1 MRTTRAMRKLGSELL
16 EGARLTAPAD
26 VGEIIGALCAAYA
39 GRRGGDRKVDFHF
52 TSFPPDTA
60 SGLWLELDDVD
71 LIVVEQHT
79 RPEHQLVIACH
90 ELWHLDEGTCDS
102 VGPGMLAA
110 ARLAGEG
117 RPGRLAELLA
127 SDAGLDAVVRQAAA
141 RADQGNPA
149 EIRAETFGLH
159 LGTLLRSYLP
169 SPREQQFPEAIERI
183 KSSLGWGS
191 PVPRRDQHQPVAAS
205 LTPMPSARP

>member
-1 MRTTRAMRKLGSELL
+1 MRTTRAMRKLASELL
-16 EGARLTAPAD
+16 EGARLTPPAD
-26 VGEIIGALCAAYA
+26 AGEIIGALCTAYA
-39 GRRGGDRKVDFHF
+39 GRRGGERKVDVHF

-90 ELWHLDEGTCDS
+90 ELWHLDEGTSDS
-102 VGPGMLAA
+102 VGPGMLVA
-110 ARLAGEG
+110 ARLAGH
-117 RPGRLAELLA
+117 PGRLAELLA
-127 SDAGLDAVVRQAAA
+127 SESGLEAVVRQAAA
-141 RADQGNPA
+141 RADQGDPD

-159 LGTLLRSYLP
+159 LGNALRSYLP
-169 SPREQQFPEAIERI
+169 SPREQQLPEAIERI

-191 PVPRRDQHQPVAAS
+191 PVPRRDPQQPVAAS
-205 LTPMPSARP
+205 LPPMPSARP